1 MKIASEDERPTEVMI
16 IPSTALNGLIEEEG
30 SKKREGSFSENGRLT
45 RMNTGATETKMTTKF
60 RRVSSMTEKDPS
72 EREVSSIRDDTSS
85 EKEMPTRM
93 ERSASEGERPTE
105 LMIIPSTSF
114 EDEGSKN
121 RGGSLSEIRR
131 STRMKTSSTETKMTI
146 KFRGVSSMT
155 ESCPSEVEDSNTRD

>member
-1 MKIASEDERPTEVMI
+1 MEETL
-16 IPSTALNGLIEEEG
+16 LNFVVILVSVAPVFILV
-30 SKKREGSFSENGRLT
+30 SLPFSEKLPSL
-45 RMNTGATETKMTTKF
+45 F
-60 RRVSSMTEKDPS
+60 LDPS

-121 RGGSLSEIRR
+121 RDGSLSEIRR